1 MSRIARFLTGM
12 ILTRF
17 ITILACISIFVITLE
32 SVGFISEVLSI
43 NPSPTQSLAAYA
55 LYRSPSVLA
64 VFLPMSM
71 LLALLLTITELT
83 YRNEMTAIFATGI
96 SPFRIIIM
104 LLPIAAVVGAAHF
117 ILLDRLIP
125 AVTPTLKIWGIGD
138 YAKNKVNID
147 SKDPVWI
154 RSGTDIM
161 RVSKVS
167 KDGKQLGGLII
178 FRRSEDGRLKEQ
190 IYADS
195 ATQEDGRWRLQ
206 KVVVYYNSVEA
217 PNRLDNL
224 IYSGTMQAASANRT
238 GDPEDMT
245 LSELGTFIANEG
257 YGVRPTHVYQTSWH
271 KRLTALVIC
280 LVMIMLCIPMAARFR
295 RGGGLGYLFVVGVGL
310 GFLFFIS
317 DGISTT
323 MGELGIVAP
332 WLAAW
337 APVIVFSAL
346 GIIFIARTERA

>member
-1 MSRIARFLTGM
+1 MSRIARFLTSM
-12 ILTRF
+12 ILIRF
-17 ITILACISIFVITLE
+17 ITILACIGIFVITLE
-32 SVGFISEVLSI
+32 SVAFISEILSI
-43 NPSPTQSLAAYA
+43 NPSAIRSLAEYA
-55 LYRSPSVLA
+55 FFRSPPVFA

-83 YRNEMTAIFATGI
+83 HRNEMTAIFATGI
-96 SPFRIIIM
+96 SPLRIIIM
-104 LLPIAAVVGAAHF
+104 LLPIAFFVGGSHF
-117 ILLDRLIP
+117 LLLDRLIP
-125 AVTPTLKIWGIGD
+125 AVTPTLKVWGIGD

-154 RSGTDIM
+154 RAGTDIM
-161 RVSKVS
+161 RLSKVS
-167 KDGKQLGGLII
+167 ADGKQLGGLII

-190 IYADS
+190 IYAES

-206 KVVVYYNSVEA
+206 KVVVYYNSA
-217 PNRLDNL
+217 DPPNRLDSL
-224 IYSGTMQAASANRT
+224 IYSGTMRAASANRT

-245 LSELGTFIANEG
+245 LSELGTFISNGG
-257 YGVRPTHVYQTSWH
+257 YGVRPTYVYQTTWH
-271 KRLTALVIC
+271 KRLTALVITF
-280 LVMIMLCIPMAARFR
+280 LMVMLCVPMSARFR

-337 APVIVFSAL
+337 APILVFSAIGL
-346 GIIFIARTERA
+346 TFVARTERA